1 MPTFE
6 RPICRMNKMCML
18 SISLGSCEPTVISI
32 LTSFSSHCTE
42 CSAGEFHCANDKCI
56 SVTKTCDGI
65 NDCGDLSDELCCKG
79 NNLFSQLFKK
89 HFSNKPSPKN

>member
-1 MPTFE
+1 
-6 RPICRMNKMCML
+6 MCML
-18 SISLGSCEPTVISI
+18 SISLGNCEPTVISI

-79 NNLFSQLFKK
+79 NSLFSQLFKK